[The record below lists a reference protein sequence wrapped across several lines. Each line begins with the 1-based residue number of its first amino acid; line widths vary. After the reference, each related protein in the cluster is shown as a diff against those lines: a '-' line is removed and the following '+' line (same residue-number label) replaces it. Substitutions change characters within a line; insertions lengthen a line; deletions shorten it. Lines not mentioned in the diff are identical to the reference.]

1 MTACGSDPSPADRLV
16 ADGHGDGRDA
26 RLELPDHDLG
36 MARGR
41 HRLRLVTVFPVYWMI
56 QSAFEPGGD
65 LTSLN
70 PSFFPVHF
78 TFHNFV
84 SAVNHSAASGAR
96 RGRAGYLTSGTTPAT
111 A

>member
-1 MTACGSDPSPADRLV
+1 MTWVWRAV
-16 ADGHGDGRDA
+16 AIIFA
-26 RLELPDHDLG
+26 V
-36 MARGR
+36 
-41 HRLRLVTVFPVYWMI
+41 VTVFPVYWMI
-56 QSAFEPGGD
+56 QSAFEPGSD
-65 LTSLN
+65 ITSLN